1 MLKLR
6 KMKIA
11 NIILLLL
18 IPVGA
23 LWAQQEGTVTIQGKA
38 YPYIIDGCG
47 DTVIVAQLDDVS
59 VTSKKAFKDDEE
71 YKKYRRYRAYATKVY
86 PYAVEAVKVFRQIEI
101 ATEDMRRGKA
111 KRYAKHLQK
120 ELDEKFEDPLKKLSR
135 TQGLILIKMIE
146 RELDIPTYDLIKD
159 LRGGFSATYWNT
171 LGKFY
176 GYHIKEGYKPGQD
189 PILDMVL
196 ADFDISY

>member
-1 MLKLR
+1 
-6 KMKIA
+6 MKIA
-11 NIILLLL
+11 SIILIL
-18 IPVGA
+18 IAPFGA
-23 LWAQQEGTVTIQGKA
+23 LLAQQQGTVTVQGKA
-38 YPYIIDGCG
+38 YPYIIDSCG

-86 PYAVEAVKVFRQIEI
+86 PYAVEAVKVFRQIET
-101 ATEDMRRGKA
+101 ATQDMRRGKA

-135 TQGLILIKMIE
+135 TQGMILIKMIE
-146 RELDIPTYDLIKD
+146 RELDVPTYNLIKD

-176 GYHIKEGYKPGQD
+176 GYHIKEGYKPGED

-196 ADFDISY
+196 ADFNISY